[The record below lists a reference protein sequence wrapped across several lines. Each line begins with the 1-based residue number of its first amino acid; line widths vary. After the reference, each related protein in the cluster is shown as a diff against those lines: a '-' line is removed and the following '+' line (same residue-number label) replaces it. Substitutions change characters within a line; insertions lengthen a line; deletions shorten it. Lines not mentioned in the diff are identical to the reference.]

1 MIKRGWTL
9 LLTVLLFSCVICFSA
24 WAAEEE
30 EDQAITYVTLEFSW
44 DKAPKGG
51 DLVGHVYAAMAAANV
66 KSFIDLFI
74 AHTPFSSRSYTCFGW
89 ALLCPSWHPTYRP
102 HRSSSTVPRRE
113 I

>member
-30 EDQAITYVTLEFSW
+30 EDQAITYITLEFSW

-51 DLVGHVYAAMAAANV
+51 DLVGHVYAA
-66 KSFIDLFI
+66 
-74 AHTPFSSRSYTCFGW
+74 SSDRQYTVEG
-89 ALLCPSWHPTYRP
+89 A
-102 HRSSSTVPRRE
+102 
-113 I
+113 